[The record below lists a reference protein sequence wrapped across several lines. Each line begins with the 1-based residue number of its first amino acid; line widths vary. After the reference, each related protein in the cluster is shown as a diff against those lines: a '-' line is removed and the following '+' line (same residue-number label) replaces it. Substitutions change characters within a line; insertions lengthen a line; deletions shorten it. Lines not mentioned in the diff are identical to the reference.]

1 MFLATKNNKSQVTLL
16 QLKQFKQDQN
26 KENKLDVQ
34 SLSPKKKGKKKAYKT
49 LILHI
54 KRRIMQQMRL

>member
-1 MFLATKNNKSQVTLL
+1 MFLATKNNKSQFTLL

-34 SLSPKKKGKKKAYKT
+34 SLSPKKKEKKK
-49 LILHI
+49 HI
-54 KRRIMQQMRL
+54 RL